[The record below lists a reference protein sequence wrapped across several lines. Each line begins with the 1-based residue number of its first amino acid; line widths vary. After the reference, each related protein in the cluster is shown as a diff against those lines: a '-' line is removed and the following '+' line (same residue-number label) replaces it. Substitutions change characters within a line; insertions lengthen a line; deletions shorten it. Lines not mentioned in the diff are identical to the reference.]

1 LKFVLVGDEK
11 GQNPR
16 IFVFAVQATFLP
28 VSTLKNR
35 LKVTEQVFLGA
46 LQHPTKFQAKI
57 LTGKYFS

>member
-1 LKFVLVGDEK
+1 MKRVKIQGFLF
-11 GQNPR
+11 
-16 IFVFAVQATFLP
+16 FAVQATFLP